1 MQRNIIIP
9 LVVTLILCVLASSTT
24 LFILKT
30 RDNNSNTLPN
40 SEVNDKKNVSNSEQ
54 EMVIEK
60 EKDKIEE
67 NKSDDNAI
75 SNIKP
80 NNNSSIKP
88 NNNSSIKTQELSKES
103 KNDSKKDNG
112 IKTETQKES
121 NDQKQTI
128 IDVPKEDT
136 KKNNDIT
143 QDEEYQKIKSTC
155 EFFSREECQS
165 ALTDIELKYLDD
177 DHEVVSASCKS
188 FAYKGQIVGYRVL
201 LTYGDG
207 KFFYNN

>member
-30 RDNNSNTLPN
+30 RENNLNTLPN

-54 EMVIEK
+54 ETVIEQ
-60 EKDKIEE
+60 ENDKIEE

-80 NNNSSIKP
+80 NNT
-88 NNNSSIKTQELSKES
+88 SSIKTQEPSKES

>member
-30 RDNNSNTLPN
+30 RENNLNTLPN

-54 EMVIEK
+54 ETVIEK
-60 EKDKIEE
+60 ENDKIEE

-75 SNIKP
+75 SNIKS
-80 NNNSSIKP
+80 NNDSSIK
-88 NNNSSIKTQELSKES
+88 KQEPSKES

-112 IKTETQKES
+112 IKTEIQKES
-121 NDQKQTI
+121 NNHKQTI
-128 IDVPKEDT
+128 IDVPEEDT

>member
-30 RDNNSNTLPN
+30 RENNSNTLPN

-75 SNIKP
+75 SNIKS
-80 NNNSSIKP
+80 NND
-88 NNNSSIKTQELSKES
+88 SSIKTQEPSKES
-103 KNDSKKDNG
+103 KNDSKKDNV

-155 EFFSREECQS
+155 EFFTREECQR

>member
-30 RDNNSNTLPN
+30 RENNLNTLPN

-54 EMVIEK
+54 ETVIEK
-60 EKDKIEE
+60 ENDKIEE

-80 NNNSSIKP
+80 NND
-88 NNNSSIKTQELSKES
+88 SSIKTQEPSKES
-103 KNDSKKDNG
+103 KNDSKKDNV

>member
-30 RDNNSNTLPN
+30 RENNSNTLPN

-54 EMVIEK
+54 ETVIEK

-75 SNIKP
+75 SDIKH
-80 NNNSSIKP
+80 NND
-88 NNNSSIKTQELSKES
+88 SSIKTQEPSKES
-103 KNDSKKDNG
+103 KSDSKKDSG

-128 IDVPKEDT
+128 IDIPKEDT

-155 EFFSREECQS
+155 EFFSREECQR

>member
-30 RDNNSNTLPN
+30 RENNSNTLPN

-67 NKSDDNAI
+67 NKSDDNVI

-80 NNNSSIKP
+80 NNNSSIK
-88 NNNSSIKTQELSKES
+88 TQEPSKES
-103 KNDSKKDNG
+103 KNDSKKNNG

-155 EFFSREECQS
+155 EFFSREECQR

-177 DHEVVSASCKS
+177 DHEVISASCKS

>member
-30 RDNNSNTLPN
+30 RENNSNTLPN

-80 NNNSSIKP
+80 NNNF
-88 NNNSSIKTQELSKES
+88 SIKTQEPSKES
-103 KNDSKKDNG
+103 KNDSKKNNG

-155 EFFSREECQS
+155 EFFSREECQR

>member
-30 RDNNSNTLPN
+30 RENNLNTLPN

-54 EMVIEK
+54 ETVIEK
-60 EKDKIEE
+60 GNDKIEE

-75 SNIKP
+75 SNIKS
-80 NNNSSIKP
+80 NND
-88 NNNSSIKTQELSKES
+88 SSIKTQEPSKES

-112 IKTETQKES
+112 IKMEIQKES
-121 NDQKQTI
+121 NNHKQTI
-128 IDVPKEDT
+128 IDVPEEDT

>member
-30 RDNNSNTLPN
+30 RENNLNTLPN

-54 EMVIEK
+54 ETVIEE

-75 SNIKP
+75 SNIKS
-80 NNNSSIKP
+80 NNDSSIK
-88 NNNSSIKTQELSKES
+88 IQEPSKES

-112 IKTETQKES
+112 IKTEIQKES
-121 NDQKQTI
+121 NNHKQTI
-128 IDVPKEDT
+128 IDVPEEDT

>member
-30 RDNNSNTLPN
+30 RENNLNTLPN
-40 SEVNDKKNVSNSEQ
+40 SEVNNKKNVSNSEQ
-54 EMVIEK
+54 ETVIEK
-60 EKDKIEE
+60 ENDKIEE

-75 SNIKP
+75 SNIKS
-80 NNNSSIKP
+80 NND
-88 NNNSSIKTQELSKES
+88 SSIKTQEPSKES

-112 IKTETQKES
+112 IKTEIQKGS
-121 NDQKQTI
+121 NNHKQTI
-128 IDVPKEDT
+128 IDVPEEDT

>member
-30 RDNNSNTLPN
+30 RENNLNTLPN

-54 EMVIEK
+54 ETVIEK
-60 EKDKIEE
+60 ENDKIEE

-75 SNIKP
+75 SNIKS
-80 NNNSSIKP
+80 NND
-88 NNNSSIKTQELSKES
+88 SSIKTQEPSKES

-121 NDQKQTI
+121 NNHKQTI
-128 IDVPKEDT
+128 IDVPEEDT

>member
-9 LVVTLILCVLASSTT
+9 LVVTLILCVLASSTM

-80 NNNSSIKP
+80 NTD
-88 NNNSSIKTQELSKES
+88 SSIKTQEPSKES
-103 KNDSKKDNG
+103 KNDSKKDNV
-112 IKTETQKES
+112 IKIETQKES

-155 EFFSREECQS
+155 EFFTREECQR

>member
-30 RDNNSNTLPN
+30 RENNLNTLPN
-40 SEVNDKKNVSNSEQ
+40 SEVNDKKNVFNSEQ
-54 EMVIEK
+54 ETVIEE

-75 SNIKP
+75 SNIKS
-80 NNNSSIKP
+80 NND
-88 NNNSSIKTQELSKES
+88 SSIKTQESSKES

-112 IKTETQKES
+112 IKTEIQKES
-121 NDQKQTI
+121 NNHKQTI
-128 IDVPKEDT
+128 IDVPEEDT

>member
-30 RDNNSNTLPN
+30 RENNLNTSPN

-54 EMVIEK
+54 ETVIEE

-75 SNIKP
+75 SNIKS
-80 NNNSSIKP
+80 NND
-88 NNNSSIKTQELSKES
+88 SSIKTQEPSKES

-112 IKTETQKES
+112 IKTEIQKES
-121 NDQKQTI
+121 NNHKQTI
-128 IDVPKEDT
+128 IDVPEEDT

-143 QDEEYQKIKSTC
+143 QDEEYQKIKSAC

>member
-30 RDNNSNTLPN
+30 RENNSNTLPN

-80 NNNSSIKP
+80 NNNF
-88 NNNSSIKTQELSKES
+88 SIKTQEPSKES
-103 KNDSKKDNG
+103 KNDSKNDNG

-155 EFFSREECQS
+155 EFFSREECQR

>member
-30 RDNNSNTLPN
+30 RENNLNTLPN

-54 EMVIEK
+54 ETVIEK
-60 EKDKIEE
+60 ENDKIEE

-75 SNIKP
+75 SNIKS
-80 NNNSSIKP
+80 NND
-88 NNNSSIKTQELSKES
+88 SSIKTQEPSKES
-103 KNDSKKDNG
+103 KNDSIKDNG
-112 IKTETQKES
+112 IKTEIQKES
-121 NDQKQTI
+121 NNHKQTI
-128 IDVPKEDT
+128 IDVPEEDT

>member
-30 RDNNSNTLPN
+30 RENNLNTLPN

-54 EMVIEK
+54 ETVIEE

-75 SNIKP
+75 SNIKS
-80 NNNSSIKP
+80 NND
-88 NNNSSIKTQELSKES
+88 SSIKTQEPSKES

-112 IKTETQKES
+112 IKTEIQKES
-121 NDQKQTI
+121 NNHKQTI
-128 IDVPKEDT
+128 IDVPEEDT
-136 KKNNDIT
+136 KKNDDIT

>member
-60 EKDKIEE
+60 EKNKIEE

-80 NNNSSIKP
+80 NND
-88 NNNSSIKTQELSKES
+88 SSIKTQEPSKES
-103 KNDSKKDNG
+103 KNDSKKDNV

-128 IDVPKEDT
+128 IDVPKEYT

-155 EFFSREECQS
+155 EFFTREECQR

>member
-60 EKDKIEE
+60 EKNKIEE

-80 NNNSSIKP
+80 NND
-88 NNNSSIKTQELSKES
+88 SSIKTQEPSKES
-103 KNDSKKDNG
+103 KNDSKKNNV

-121 NDQKQTI
+121 NNQKQTI

-143 QDEEYQKIKSTC
+143 KHEEYQKIKSTC
-155 EFFSREECQS
+155 EFFTREECQR

>member
-40 SEVNDKKNVSNSEQ
+40 SEVNGKKNVSNSEQ

-60 EKDKIEE
+60 EKNKIEE

-80 NNNSSIKP
+80 NND
-88 NNNSSIKTQELSKES
+88 SSIKTQEPSKES
-103 KNDSKKDNG
+103 KNDSKKDNV

-155 EFFSREECQS
+155 EFFTREECQR

>member
-30 RDNNSNTLPN
+30 RENNLNTLPN
-40 SEVNDKKNVSNSEQ
+40 SEVNDKKNVFNSEQ
-54 EMVIEK
+54 ETVIEE

-75 SNIKP
+75 SNIKS
-80 NNNSSIKP
+80 NND
-88 NNNSSIKTQELSKES
+88 SSIKTQEPSKES

-112 IKTETQKES
+112 IKTEIQKES
-121 NDQKQTI
+121 NNHKQTI

>member
-54 EMVIEK
+54 ETVIEK

-75 SNIKP
+75 SDIKH
-80 NNNSSIKP
+80 NND
-88 NNNSSIKTQELSKES
+88 SSIKTQEPSKES
-103 KNDSKKDNG
+103 KSDSKKDSG

-155 EFFSREECQS
+155 EFFSREECQR

-188 FAYKGQIVGYRVL
+188 FTYKGQIVGYRVL

>member
-30 RDNNSNTLPN
+30 RENNSNTLPN

-67 NKSDDNAI
+67 NKSDDNVI

-80 NNNSSIKP
+80 NNNSSIK
-88 NNNSSIKTQELSKES
+88 TQEPSKES
-103 KNDSKKDNG
+103 KNDSKKNNG

-155 EFFSREECQS
+155 EFFTREECQR

-177 DHEVVSASCKS
+177 DHEVISASCKS

>member
-1 MQRNIIIP
+1 MQKNIIIP

-30 RDNNSNTLPN
+30 RENNLNTLPN

-54 EMVIEK
+54 ETVIEK
-60 EKDKIEE
+60 ENDKIEE

-75 SNIKP
+75 SNIKS
-80 NNNSSIKP
+80 NND
-88 NNNSSIKTQELSKES
+88 SSIKTQEPSKES

-112 IKTETQKES
+112 IKTEIQKES
-121 NDQKQTI
+121 NNHKQTI
-128 IDVPKEDT
+128 IDVPEEDT

-155 EFFSREECQS
+155 EFFSREKCQS

>member
-9 LVVTLILCVLASSTT
+9 LVVTLILCVLASSAT

-30 RDNNSNTLPN
+30 RENNSNTLPN

-54 EMVIEK
+54 ETVIEK
-60 EKDKIEE
+60 ENDKIEE

-80 NNNSSIKP
+80 NND
-88 NNNSSIKTQELSKES
+88 SSIKTQEPSKES

-112 IKTETQKES
+112 IKTETQKDS
-121 NDQKQTI
+121 NNQKQTI

>member
-54 EMVIEK
+54 ETVIEK

-75 SNIKP
+75 SDIKH
-80 NNNSSIKP
+80 NND
-88 NNNSSIKTQELSKES
+88 SSIKTQEPSKES

-112 IKTETQKES
+112 IKTETQKDS
-121 NDQKQTI
+121 NNQKQTI
-128 IDVPKEDT
+128 IDVPEEDT

-155 EFFSREECQS
+155 EFFSREECQR

>member
-30 RDNNSNTLPN
+30 RENNSNTLPN

-54 EMVIEK
+54 ETVIEK

-67 NKSDDNAI
+67 SKSDDNAV
-75 SNIKP
+75 SDIKH
-80 NNNSSIKP
+80 NND
-88 NNNSSIKTQELSKES
+88 SSIKTQEPSKES
-103 KNDSKKDNG
+103 KSDSKKDSG

-121 NDQKQTI
+121 NGQKQTI

-155 EFFSREECQS
+155 EFFTREECQR

>member
-54 EMVIEK
+54 ETVIEK
-60 EKDKIEE
+60 ENDKIEE

-80 NNNSSIKP
+80 NND
-88 NNNSSIKTQELSKES
+88 SSIKTQEPSKES
-103 KNDSKKDNG
+103 KNDSKKDNV

-155 EFFSREECQS
+155 EFFTREECQR

>member
-30 RDNNSNTLPN
+30 RENNLNTLPN

-54 EMVIEK
+54 ETVIEE

-75 SNIKP
+75 SNIKS
-80 NNNSSIKP
+80 NND
-88 NNNSSIKTQELSKES
+88 SSIKTQEPSKES

-112 IKTETQKES
+112 IKTEIQKES
-121 NDQKQTI
+121 NNHKQTI
-128 IDVPKEDT
+128 IDVPEEDT

-143 QDEEYQKIKSTC
+143 QDEEYKKIKSTC

>member
-60 EKDKIEE
+60 EKNKIEE
-67 NKSDDNAI
+67 NKSDDKAI

-80 NNNSSIKP
+80 NND
-88 NNNSSIKTQELSKES
+88 SSIKTQEPSKES
-103 KNDSKKDNG
+103 KNDSKKDNV

-155 EFFSREECQS
+155 EFFTREECQR

>member
-30 RDNNSNTLPN
+30 RENNSNTLPN

-67 NKSDDNAI
+67 NKSDDNVI

-80 NNNSSIKP
+80 NNNSSIK
-88 NNNSSIKTQELSKES
+88 TQEPSKES
-103 KNDSKKDNG
+103 KNDSKKNNG

-155 EFFSREECQS
+155 EFFSREECQR

>member
-1 MQRNIIIP
+1 MI
-9 LVVTLILCVLASSTT
+9 
-24 LFILKT
+24 
-30 RDNNSNTLPN
+30 
-40 SEVNDKKNVSNSEQ
+40 KKNVSNSEQ

-80 NNNSSIKP
+80 NNNSSIKTEEP
-88 NNNSSIKTQELSKES
+88 SKES

-112 IKTETQKES
+112 IKSETQKES
-121 NDQKQTI
+121 NDHKQTI

-155 EFFSREECQS
+155 EFFSREECQR

>member
-9 LVVTLILCVLASSTT
+9 LVVILILCVLASSTT

-30 RDNNSNTLPN
+30 RENNLNTLPN

-54 EMVIEK
+54 ETVIEK
-60 EKDKIEE
+60 ENDKIEE

-75 SNIKP
+75 SNIKS
-80 NNNSSIKP
+80 NNDSSIKA
-88 NNNSSIKTQELSKES
+88 QEPSKES
-103 KNDSKKDNG
+103 KNDSKKNNG
-112 IKTETQKES
+112 IKTEIQKES
-121 NDQKQTI
+121 NNHKQTI
-128 IDVPKEDT
+128 IDVPEEDT

>member
-30 RDNNSNTLPN
+30 RENNSNTLPN

-75 SNIKP
+75 SNIKS
-80 NNNSSIKP
+80 NND
-88 NNNSSIKTQELSKES
+88 SSIKTQEPSKES
-103 KNDSKKDNG
+103 KNDSKKDNV

-155 EFFSREECQS
+155 EFFTREECQR

-201 LTYGDG
+201 LTYDDG
-207 KFFYNN
+207 KFFYNNKII

>member
-30 RDNNSNTLPN
+30 RENNLNTLPN

-54 EMVIEK
+54 ETVIEK
-60 EKDKIEE
+60 ENDKIEE

-75 SNIKP
+75 SNIKS
-80 NNNSSIKP
+80 NND
-88 NNNSSIKTQELSKES
+88 SSIKTQEPSKES
-103 KNDSKKDNG
+103 KNDSKKNNG
-112 IKTETQKES
+112 IKTEIQKES
-121 NDQKQTI
+121 NNHKQTI
-128 IDVPKEDT
+128 IDVPEEDT

>member
-54 EMVIEK
+54 ETVIEK

-75 SNIKP
+75 SDIKH
-80 NNNSSIKP
+80 NND
-88 NNNSSIKTQELSKES
+88 SSIKTEEPSKES

-121 NDQKQTI
+121 NDHKQTI

-155 EFFSREECQS
+155 EFFSREECQR

>member
-30 RDNNSNTLPN
+30 RENNSNTLPN

-75 SNIKP
+75 YNIKS
-80 NNNSSIKP
+80 NND
-88 NNNSSIKTQELSKES
+88 SSIKTQYPSKES

-112 IKTETQKES
+112 IKTEIQKGS
-121 NDQKQTI
+121 NNHKQTI
-128 IDVPKEDT
+128 IDVPEEDT

-155 EFFSREECQS
+155 EFFSREECQR

>member
-30 RDNNSNTLPN
+30 RENNLNTLPN

-60 EKDKIEE
+60 EKNKIEE
-67 NKSDDNAI
+67 NKSDENAI

-80 NNNSSIKP
+80 NND
-88 NNNSSIKTQELSKES
+88 SSIKTQEPSKES
-103 KNDSKKDNG
+103 KNDSKKDNV

-155 EFFSREECQS
+155 EFFTREECQR

>member
-30 RDNNSNTLPN
+30 RENNLNTLPN

-54 EMVIEK
+54 ETVIEE

-75 SNIKP
+75 SNIKS
-80 NNNSSIKP
+80 NND
-88 NNNSSIKTQELSKES
+88 SSIKTQEPSKKS

-112 IKTETQKES
+112 IKTEIQKES
-121 NDQKQTI
+121 NNHKQTI
-128 IDVPKEDT
+128 IDVPEEDT